1 VDAICLG
8 NPDLYLLAKKDDNSL
23 AIGLWNYSKD
33 KILNPVVQ
41 LGRRYANIKIVGG
54 EGRLE
59 GDKIMLTTQIKAYE
73 FCFIEVTK

>member
-1 VDAICLG
+1 MTV
-8 NPDLYLLAKKDDNSL
+8 
-23 AIGLWNYSKD
+23 D

-59 GDKIMLTTQIKAYE
+59 GDKIVLTTQIKAYE